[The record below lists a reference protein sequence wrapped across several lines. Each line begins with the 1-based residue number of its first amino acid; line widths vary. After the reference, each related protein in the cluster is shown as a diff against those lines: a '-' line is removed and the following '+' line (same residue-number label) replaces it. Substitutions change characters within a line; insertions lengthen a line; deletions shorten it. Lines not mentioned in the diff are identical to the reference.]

1 MQNNN
6 TGVLATKFPVDVVPS
21 APRWSSWNIQTS
33 APNAAV
39 SDSTLSA
46 SALSGITTLPVS
58 RNNSP
63 NVIAAIRPSTAGNR
77 DVMASTLPRLVCAMP
92 VRSVGRPA
100 GPGTA
105 CSRSSWVCEAT
116 ENSGAVLST
125 VRNALP
131 CDTPVGAEGGPIGAP
146 ATYVPVGAET
156 AETSGTL
163 DNSAAYCPRST
174 EVRPLALG
182 ITTVTPVAELS

>member
-1 MQNNN
+1 MQNNS
-6 TGVLATKFPVDVVPS
+6 TGVLAARVPVDVVPS
-21 APRWSSWNIQTS
+21 APRCPSWKIHTS

-39 SDSTLSA
+39 NDSTLST
-46 SALSGITTLPVS
+46 SALSGSTTLPVS

-63 NVIAAIRPSTAGNR
+63 NVITAIRPSTAGSR
-77 DVMASTLPRLVCAMP
+77 DVIASTLSRLVCAIP
-92 VRSVGRPA
+92 VNSTGRPA

-105 CSRSSWVCEAT
+105 CSRSSWICEAS

-163 DNSAAYCPRST
+163 DNSAA
-174 EVRPLALG
+174 
-182 ITTVTPVAELS
+182 

>member
-1 MQNNN
+1 
-6 TGVLATKFPVDVVPS
+6 
-21 APRWSSWNIQTS
+21 
-33 APNAAV
+33 NAV
-39 SDSTLSA
+39 
-46 SALSGITTLPVS
+46 GGKTTLPVS

-63 NVIAAIRPSTAGNR
+63 NVITAMRPSTAGNR
-77 DVMASTLPRLVCAMP
+77 DVMASTLSRLVCAMP

-105 CSRSSWVCEAT
+105 CSRSSWVCEAS

-131 CDTPVGAEGGPIGAP
+131 CDTPVGDDGGPVDAP

-156 AETSGTL
+156 AQTSGPRH
-163 DNSAAYCPRST
+163 NSAAY
-174 EVRPLALG
+174 
-182 ITTVTPVAELS
+182 